1 MKSTRSEEDFP
12 LNSESDVSGASFSDD
27 DDISEASDD
36 HMSTISIDNSAGH
49 KTDGDYDIEVEP
61 YLEDFPF
68 NYYVVV
74 QEFSDL
80 PQFIHRFL
88 VKRFSQEI

>member
-1 MKSTRSEEDFP
+1 M
-12 LNSESDVSGASFSDD
+12 NSVK
-27 DDISEASDD
+27 
-36 HMSTISIDNSAGH
+36 HVY
-49 KTDGDYDIEVEP
+49 KTDGYYDIELKP
-61 YLEDFPF
+61 DLEDFPF